1 MSSVSYKDLEEVRS
15 RFAEFLVER
24 KLRQTPERMAILEG
38 VYHSQ
43 KHFDADELF
52 ATLREQGVSVSRAT
66 IYNTLELLID
76 CNLVARHQFGGKQAK
91 YEPAFSYWQH
101 DHLLCIDCNELFEF
115 CDPRLQSIQEMVGD
129 FYEMDVHQHSL
140 TLYGRCRK
148 TDCPNRKKSRPAA
161 AGGG

>member
-1 MSSVSYKDLEEVRS
+1 MSHIAHKNLDEIRE
-15 RFAEFLVER
+15 RFSDFLSER
-24 KLRQTPERMAILEG
+24 NLRKTPERMAILDC
-38 VYHSQ
+38 VYNSQ
-43 KHFDADELF
+43 KHFDADELL
-52 ATLREQGVSVSRAT
+52 AEMNDLGVSVSRAT

-115 CDPRLQSIQEMVGD
+115 CDPRIQSIQEMVGE
-129 FYEMDVHQHSL
+129 FYSMDVHQHSL

-148 TDCPNRKKSRPAA
+148 PSCPNKQ
-161 AGGG
+161 